1 MSSQTQHSQLLRQQR
16 SIDVQL
22 SIGAMA
28 ETLEARDLDAIFA
41 LGQDD
46 KRQLILYLQRY
57 FGSGGKNNIVTDKD
71 SLESLLE
78 ANNFHFRKAPLNTNP
93 RFEQVPVVAKNHAA
107 GLVVLTQIRGKRLVF
122 DLADE
127 TVVPLQAY
135 DQELLPMGYEIY
147 EVFPQ
152 ELDSL
157 WKLSQFLLPTIRGD
171 LLVAL
176 GFSLVLV
183 VLSLASPV
191 LTSQVVGDVVPS
203 GNVQWMLSAFVVS
216 LLLTGFNTVLSWIQS
231 FYLLRLNR
239 KLSLRIQLSVFDRI
253 LKVPVSF
260 IKGYSVGDLSS
271 RAGAINNL
279 ANLLSSTTLS
289 SVINSVAILGY
300 IALMFF
306 YDFMMALVALAFT
319 LVSAVIQVLLARRQ
333 LFYERESQVVD
344 AELLN
349 FSLET
354 LGALPQIRSN
364 ACEPFIL
371 DRWFA
376 SVMRTTGLQ
385 FRQAQISSVSSAAST
400 MLGSVGT
407 TLMYAVLIVRMLMA
421 KDLNAVALTTST
433 FLVFFS
439 AYNGFS
445 SRFMQLVNLF
455 NTLLGSA
462 LIQVERAMPI
472 LKEKAEPGYAIGKAE
487 HVITGQISL
496 RGVSFA
502 YPDTSEDIFTDLS
515 CDIKPG
521 SFNALFGPSGCG
533 KSTIFKLILGFYRPR
548 SGSIF
553 IDSLELDD
561 LSVAY
566 YRRQLG
572 VILQKPVLPPG
583 SIRDAVSSGLDIDV
597 DEIWKALEF
606 ANVAAEVDALPMKLE
621 TVLSEGALN
630 ISGGQRQR
638 ISIARAILHKPRVL
652 MEDEATSALD
662 NDSQRIIGDNLRNA
676 GITRIVIAHRLSAV
690 QQCDHMIVINHR
702 RVESQGTYEHCKKHS
717 DYLKSVLAEL

>member
-1 MSSQTQHSQLLRQQR
+1 MSSQNDRLARHQHYSDIQR
-16 SIDVQL
+16 TIITV
-22 SIGAMA
+22 A
-28 ETLEARDLDAIFA
+28 ESLDDKELDAILA
-41 LGQDD
+41 LGKDD
-46 KRQLILYLQRY
+46 ERQIVLYLQRY
-57 FGSGGKNNIVTDKD
+57 FGAALKREIVTGKD

-78 ANNFHFRKAPLNTNP
+78 ANNFHFRKAPLNAHP
-93 RFEQVPVVAKNHAA
+93 GFEQVPIVTRKRDG
-107 GLVVLTQIRGKRLVF
+107 GLVIITQARGTSLVF
-122 DLADE
+122 DLSCD
-127 TVVPLQAY
+127 VLVPLHAIQP
-135 DQELLPMGYEIY
+135 ELLSIGYEIF

-152 ELDSL
+152 DLDSL
-157 WKLSQFLLPTIRGD
+157 WKLTKFILPTIRSD
-171 LLVAL
+171 LLIAL
-176 GFSLVLV
+176 TFSLILV
-183 VLSLASPV
+183 VLSLASPL

-203 GNVQWMLSAFVVS
+203 GDVNWMLSAFVVS
-216 LLLTGFNTVLSWIQS
+216 ILLTGFNAVLSWIQS
-231 FYLLRLNR
+231 FYLLRINR

-260 IKGYSVGDLSS
+260 VKSYSVGDLSS

-289 SVINSVAILGY
+289 SVINSVAIIGY
-300 IALMFF
+300 IGLMFF
-306 YDFMMALVALAFT
+306 YDFVMAIAAFAFT
-319 LVSAVIQVLLARRQ
+319 LMSAVIQVLLARRQ
-333 LFYERESQVVD
+333 LFYERQSQVVD

-376 SVMRTTGLQ
+376 RVMKTTGMQ
-385 FRQAQISSVSSAAST
+385 FRQAQINSLSSAAST
-400 MLGSVGT
+400 MLGSFGT
-407 TLMYAVLIVRMLMA
+407 TLMYAILIIRMLMA
-421 KDLNAVALTTST
+421 KDLASVALTTST

-445 SRFMQLVNLF
+445 SRFMQLVSLF

-472 LKEKAEPGYAIGKAE
+472 LKEKAEPGYATGKTE
-487 HVITGQISL
+487 HAITGNISL
-496 RGVSFA
+496 RNISFA
-502 YPDTSEDIFTDLS
+502 YPNSTEDIFTDLNL
-515 CDIKPG
+515 DIKAG

-548 SGSIF
+548 SGSVF
-553 IDSLELDD
+553 VDSFELDA
-561 LSVAY
+561 LNIAY

-583 SIRDAVSSGLDIDV
+583 SIRDAVSSGLDINAS
-597 DEIWKALEF
+597 EIWEALEF
-606 ANVAAEVDALPMKLE
+606 ANVAAEVHALPMKLE

-638 ISIARAILHKPRVL
+638 ISIARAILQKPRVL

-662 NDSQRIIGDNLRNA
+662 NDSQRIIGDNLRTA
-676 GITRIVIAHRLSAV
+676 GITRIVIAHRLSAL
-690 QQCDHMIVINHR
+690 QACDHMIVINQR
-702 RVESQGTYEHCKKHS
+702 RVETQGTLDYCREHS
-717 DYLKSVLAEL
+717 TYLRSVIAEL

>member
-1 MSSQTQHSQLLRQQR
+1 MTNHNDQRLRQQR
-16 SIDVQL
+16 SIDAQR
-22 SIGAMA
+22 SIVARA
-28 ETLEARDLDAIFA
+28 EMLEAKELDALA
-41 LGQDD
+41 TLGQDD
-46 KRQLILYLQRY
+46 QRQLILYLRRY
-57 FGSGGKNNIVTDKD
+57 FGAGAKHNIVTDKA

-78 ANNFHFRKAPLNTNP
+78 ANNFHFRKAPLNTNLG
-93 RFEQVPVVAKNHAA
+93 FEQVPVIAKNRAA
-107 GLVVLTQIRGKRLVF
+107 GLVVMTQSRGQRLVF
-122 DLADE
+122 DLSSN
-127 TVVPLQAY
+127 TIVPLQNY
-135 DQELLPMGYEIY
+135 KHELLPMGYEIY

-152 ELDSL
+152 DLDTL
-157 WKLSQFLLPTIRGD
+157 WKLSRFILPTIRGD

-176 GFSLVLV
+176 VFSLALV
-183 VLSLASPV
+183 ILSLASPM
-191 LTSQVVGDVVPS
+191 LTAQVVGDVVPS

-231 FYLLRLNR
+231 FYLLRINR

-260 IKGYSVGDLSS
+260 VKAYSVGDLSS

-279 ANLLSSTTLS
+279 ASLLSSTTLS
-289 SVINSVAILGY
+289 TVINSLAIIGY
-300 IALMFF
+300 IGLMFF
-306 YDFMMALVALAFT
+306 YDVVMALVAFGFT

-354 LGALPQIRSN
+354 LGALPQVRSN
-364 ACEPFIL
+364 ACEPFVL
-371 DRWFA
+371 DRWFG
-376 SVMRTTGLQ
+376 SVMRTTNLQ
-385 FRQAQISSVSSAAST
+385 FRQAQVNAVSSAAST

-407 TLMYAVLIVRMLMA
+407 TLMYAVLIIRMLMA
-421 KDLNAVALTTST
+421 NDLTAVALTTST

-445 SRFMQLVNLF
+445 SRFMQLVSLF

-462 LIQVERAMPI
+462 FIQVERAMPI

-487 HVITGQISL
+487 HVITGRISL
-496 RGVSFA
+496 RNVSFA
-502 YPDTSEDIFTDLS
+502 YPETKEDIFSDLS
-515 CDIKPG
+515 CEIQPG
-521 SFNALFGPSGCG
+521 AFNAIFGPSGCG

-553 IDSLELDD
+553 VDSLELDD
-561 LSVAY
+561 LSVAF

-583 SIRDAVSSGLDIDV
+583 SIRDAVSSGLDISTA
-597 DEIWKALEF
+597 EIWKALEF

-638 ISIARAILHKPRVL
+638 ISIARAILHRPRIL

-662 NDSQRIIGDNLRNA
+662 NDSQRIIGENLRHA
-676 GITRIVIAHRLSAV
+676 GITRIVIAHRLSAI
-690 QQCDHMIVINHR
+690 QACDHMIVIHRR
-702 RVESQGTYEHCKKHS
+702 RVETQGTYEHCRKHS
-717 DYLKSVLAEL
+717 AYLKSVIDKL